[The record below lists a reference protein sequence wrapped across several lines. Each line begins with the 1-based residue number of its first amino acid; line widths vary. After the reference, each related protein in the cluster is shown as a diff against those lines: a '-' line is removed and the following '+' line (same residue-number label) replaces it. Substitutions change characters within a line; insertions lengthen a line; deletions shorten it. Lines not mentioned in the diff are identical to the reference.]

1 MVRRPDRGRA
11 LRRHEHRPV
20 AAAASAAPGQLPEYA
35 GALLGGFLLSFAFDI
50 ASGGWWFTLFTATGA
65 ARTMS
70 SWTRRSPA

>member
-1 MVRRPDRGRA
+1 
-11 LRRHEHRPV
+11 
-20 AAAASAAPGQLPEYA
+20 
-35 GALLGGFLLSFAFDI
+35 LLGGFLLSFAFDI